1 MTHLQKCLN
10 DYLALRRALGF
21 KLIREGMWLPDF
33 IRSIRANKSPY
44 VTVEDSLRW
53 AKGKKIPP
61 PPSWVKRLG
70 MARKFSLYLHALNPR
85 HEEIPKEL
93 VIHESRKKFSP
104 YIYSKQDVLR
114 LMTESNK
121 FRTRFKRDTYSTLI
135 GLLAATGMRV
145 GEAIRMDKT
154 DFNPNLRLIW
164 IRHSKFGKS
173 RQIPLHPTTTKALC
187 RYAKKRDRN
196 ITKNTNPAFFLSTS
210 GTRVRHVNFH
220 HAFHRM
226 VLSIG
231 IGAAHS
237 QSPRIHDLRHSFAVK
252 TLTTWYR
259 SNLDTGSR
267 LPALSTYLGHVSPS
281 STYVYLHATTEL
293 LQQARKKLEQPQ
305 KGARS

>member
-10 DYLALRRALGF
+10 DYLALRRTLGF

-33 IRSIRANKSPY
+33 VRSIKANKSSY
-44 VTVEDSLRW
+44 VTVEASLRW
-53 AKGKKIPP
+53 AKGKKSPP

-70 MARKFSLYLHALNPR
+70 MAKKFSLYLHALDPR
-85 HEEIPKEL
+85 HEVIPKEL
-93 VIHESRKKFSP
+93 VAYESRKKFCP
-104 YIYSKQDVLR
+104 FIYSNEDVLR
-114 LMTESNK
+114 LMRESK
-121 FRTRFKRDTYSTLI
+121 KLRTRFKRDTYSTLI
-135 GLLAATGMRV
+135 GLLASTGMRV
-145 GEAIRMDKT
+145 GEAIRLDKT
-154 DFNPNLRLIW
+154 DFNSSLGLIQ

-187 RYAKKRDRN
+187 RYAKKRDHN
-196 ITKNTNPAFFLSTS
+196 ITKNPNPAFFLSTS

-220 HAFHRM
+220 HAFHKM

-231 IGAAHS
+231 IGTSHP
-237 QSPRIHDLRHSFAVK
+237 QGPRIHDLRHSFAVK

-259 SNLDTGSR
+259 SDLDTGSR

-293 LQQARKKLEQPQ
+293 LQQAKKKLE
-305 KGARS
+305 RSQRGVRS